1 MQHVWLRL
9 SSVEKE
15 HNTPNLVHCQVFV
28 SQGPWD
34 SRFCQS
40 VGLNFCSG
48 QNPEFAPSIPS
59 FFDLLSPKICVHLV
73 LAPRG
78 WASHKKNQG
87 GTRVHPDPCWFSQRK
102 SEQKRYIYIYLSI
115 YLSIYLFIYLFIYL
129 SIYQNISG
137 INNTQASSEIW
148 FSRRPLATANLAVAP
163 KSVAQGTEHCLPS
176 SEFNHPF
183 EG

>member
-1 MQHVWLRL
+1 M
-9 SSVEKE
+9 KD
-15 HNTPNLVHCQVFV
+15 C
-28 SQGPWD
+28 
-34 SRFCQS
+34 
-40 VGLNFCSG
+40 
-48 QNPEFAPSIPS
+48 
-59 FFDLLSPKICVHLV
+59 
-73 LAPRG
+73 
-78 WASHKKNQG
+78 
-87 GTRVHPDPCWFSQRK
+87 K
-102 SEQKRYIYIYLSI
+102 SWNIIIYIIYMKDCKSWDITELSI